1 MPGPLP
7 RRHKRRRTRESC
19 ANAPL
24 TKITGA
30 SPSSG
35 HGPLT
40 ASSIRGDANQIAAAL
55 LRYRFEEALAFEPPA
70 FRLPAPALAFP
81 AVVLVFVDFF
91 ALDFLAR
98 LVADFADARFADA
111 RLPAVAREAR
121 GSSSPVSLSATLR
134 ALLVTL
140 LPTLVTARV
149 MREIVVRFAMEL
161 SPPMSWHKRNLITAS
176 SFRGMA
182 TSRRQ
187 MRGIIGRLR
196 RTTMSA
202 ATAQ

>member
-1 MPGPLP
+1 M
-7 RRHKRRRTRESC
+7 
-19 ANAPL
+19 
-24 TKITGA
+24 
-30 SPSSG
+30 
-35 HGPLT
+35 
-40 ASSIRGDANQIAAAL
+40 

-70 FRLPAPALAFP
+70 LRLPAPALAFP

-187 MRGIIGRLR
+187 TRHHRQASTHHDERSDGSMTRSGNRPGSLHVETVAR
-196 RTTMSA
+196 
-202 ATAQ
+202 